1 MPGQFPPRKVALRL
15 GLGFG
20 LELMLRLGLGQFSSE
35 IIILEPIKGN
45 QITVIFEINFK
56 VFVENVT
63 KAEGTF
69 PNESIYEKKKQEM
82 KEASVQYSFA

>member
-1 MPGQFPPRKVALRL
+1 MK
-15 GLGFG
+15 
-20 LELMLRLGLGQFSSE
+20 E
-35 IIILEPIKGN
+35 N
-45 QITVIFEINFK
+45 QTTVIFEINFK